1 MPTLEK
7 DNYLIHYNLHIND
20 FEITSVEIFA
30 EAEVGF
36 SKTNVWV
43 WADSLPNELKE
54 FVYEKAVKILEG
66 NL

>member
-7 DNYLIHYNLHIND
+7 DNYLIHYNLYIND

-30 EAEVGF
+30 EAEVGLG
-36 SKTNVWV
+36 KTNVWV

-66 NL
+66 YL